1 MKCKVKSTLKKR
13 KKILRGRDEKKTNH
27 QKLDI
32 LKMLLFHSMN
42 PINSA
47 WQKTRLCIKDSTKT
61 IWNWLF
67 HFSFTLMQVLEL
79 SCECLK
85 SLDSLSFT
93 LLVLLHFPDAE
104 KNSKLQQNY
113 QIWQCTDMLSYLSKT
128 LLLLLN
134 VNYFNYFRLY
144 FHLYILLNS
153 FIPVLA
159 IFISLLL

>member
-67 HFSFTLMQVLEL
+67 HFSFTLIQVLEL
-79 SCECLK
+79 SCECLQ

-113 QIWQCTDMLSYLSKT
+113 QIDNAQTCSHTFPKHYCYYSTSIISIISGYT
-128 LLLLLN
+128 
-134 VNYFNYFRLY
+134 
-144 FHLYILLNS
+144 
-153 FIPVLA
+153 FIYT
-159 IFISLLL
+159 FY